1 MGDLALR
8 ISRFLATRQGHE
20 VWMWKVRG
28 LHLIALF
35 MCGGLGGKHPE
46 IHPKGVQGLPA
57 EKIFQC
63 EATEREARS
72 QNRSK

>member
-1 MGDLALR
+1 MEDLALR
-8 ISRFLATRQGHE
+8 ISRFLATGQGHE

-28 LHLIALF
+28 PHLIALF
-35 MCGGLGGKHPE
+35 MCTVGEHPE

-57 EKIFQC
+57 EKKFQC